1 MTAIRRSLLLG
12 LAAVMLF
19 AGLTRGQEQEE
30 LAAKE
35 LAAIIEVETPVYD
48 FDQVLQGTVVK
59 HEFRIFNRGNAL
71 LKIESVS
78 PD

>member
-19 AGLTRGQEQEE
+19 AGLTRAQEQQ
-30 LAAKE
+30 E

-59 HEFRIFNRGNAL
+59 HEFRVFNRGNAL

>member
-1 MTAIRRSLLLG
+1 MTAIARSLLLG

-19 AGLTRGQEQEE
+19 AGLTRAQEQQ
-30 LAAKE
+30 E

-59 HEFRIFNRGNAL
+59 HEFRVFNRGNAL